1 MPPAAETVNL
11 VGRDGSVLPVSADQV
26 AEALAN
32 GFTIESPDA
41 AASRLAS
48 QAREQQYGGIIGTG
62 GALAAGLARGATFGG
77 SDVLL
82 GGLGYG
88 EDLQALR
95 DVNQTASTI
104 GEVGGALLPALAAP
118 ESLLART
125 PAGLTAKLGSRIAG
139 LGEGAGVV
147 GRVAASAAGAA
158 TEGALQ
164 NAGSYISDVALG
176 DRELSADGFMGAMG
190 KGALW
195 GGVAGGALSVA
206 GEGLTAARR
215 LFPRQEVTREAVR
228 AAEVTARE
236 EVSSAVRSSDEVI
249 SAARD
254 RLRQLRADA
263 AAADIATKQRLDA
276 IAIKKAEDVAAANV
290 RAAEAKAATAEAK
303 LAKAKE
309 PRKVRRA
316 VQEEA
321 ETATQ
326 PAAVADAVTEDAATS
341 LERQLMATKQGLD
354 AGKSLADLNARP
366 IKATHIEDALNAEV
380 ARTNPEAAKLTQALE
395 RLEGSKSVMDEWL
408 GKYGKTGNVGKFER
422 GQSARDW
429 AANVRPKE
437 EGWYTKL
444 AQDSQTPGM
453 SEGSL
458 GLARGKQ
465 MVWRGSDEA
474 QRAAEAKILSR
485 LSPEEMAA
493 ADQAVAEAA
502 RRSKGIAADVV
513 EQPSATAETI
523 EQTVDD
529 KVGEALGSKVDSIDD
544 DIAQT
549 APVISSFEAAMADAS
564 EALGPMAPPAAQA
577 RAQAFRE
584 AQQGAHS
591 ATADAAARATEAADT
606 AAARG
611 LTQEVLPPG
620 GAPKAGG
627 LLETAKNAGSAL
639 EILRMLGVPVPDPA
653 HIPVIGPI
661 LSTYLKARVL
671 GKTFGRFGGKVAETA
686 ETTIASKAAATK
698 QRVYEALDRMTE
710 VGAKATKQAATKSG
724 GVAAIIGHKL
734 FDDGKPSPKPYSS
747 DAKVPDLATAYLARA
762 DELARASQPGAIEK
776 AVRARVQASDPAI
789 MKAIVDAQTRKL
801 EFISSKMPRPFEPAL
816 PTQTRMPWVPS
827 RAELGTWARYVEA
840 AEDPVGVI
848 ERAANDGHVTAEAA
862 ETLRTVY
869 PKLFAE
875 AQQRI
880 LTRAMDAEHPIPY
893 ARRVQMSIMFDMPM
907 DASQL
912 PAGARFLQ
920 QSYQPPPQTP
930 QPQPLSAT
938 PTVRADVQMAERTDP
953 TT

>member
-1 MPPAAETVNL
+1 MPASAELVNL
-11 VGRDGSVLPVSADQV
+11 TDGKGNAFAVPVDQV
-26 AEALAN
+26 ADAISR
-32 GFTIESPDA
+32 GFHVETGKESA
-41 AASRLAS
+41 ARIGA
-48 QAREQQYGGIIGTG
+48 QTQEDIYGGPAGTV
-62 GALAAGLARGATFGG
+62 LATGAGLARGATFGL
-77 SDVLL
+77 SDVVL
-82 GGLGYG
+82 GGFGA
-88 EDLQALR
+88 DDTLR
-95 DVNQTASTI
+95 GLREVNPTASTV
-104 GEVGGALLPALAAP
+104 GEVGGALAGAFAAP
-118 ESLLART
+118 GSLLART

-147 GRVAASAAGAA
+147 GRVAASTAGAA

-164 NAGSYISDVALG
+164 NAGSYVSDVALG

-249 SAARD
+249 SATRD

-263 AAADIATKQRLDA
+263 AAADLATKQRLDA

-290 RAAEAKAATAEAK
+290 RVAEAKAATAEAK

-309 PRKVRRA
+309 PRKVRKA
-316 VQEEA
+316 VQE

-326 PAAVADAVTEDAATS
+326 PAAVAEAVTEDAATA
-341 LERQLMATKQGLD
+341 LERQLQATKQGID

-366 IKATHIEDALNAEV
+366 LKATHIEDALNAEV

-422 GQSARDW
+422 SQASRDW

-465 MVWRGSDEA
+465 MVWRGSEEA
-474 QRAAEAKILSR
+474 QRAAEAKILSK

-493 ADQAVAEAA
+493 ADQAVAEAAA

-513 EQPSATAETI
+513 EQPSAAAETI

-529 KVGEALGSKVDSIDD
+529 KVSEALGSKVDSIDD

-549 APVISSFEAAMADAS
+549 APVISSFEAAMADAT

-611 LTQEVLPPG
+611 LTQEVMPPG
-620 GAPKAGG
+620 GATKTSG

-686 ETTIASKAAATK
+686 ETTIASKAAQTK

-710 VGAKATKQAATKSG
+710 VGAKATKRAAPKAG

-734 FDDGKPSPKPYSS
+734 FDDGKPAPKPYSS

-789 MKAIVDAQTRKL
+789 MKAIVDAQARKL

-862 ETLRTVY
+862 EALRTVY

-912 PAGARFLQ
+912 PDGARFLQ
-920 QSYQPPPQTP
+920 QSYQPPAPTP
-930 QPQPLSAT
+930 QPQPLSTT